1 MHGYQLMQAISER
14 SGGRWS
20 PSPGAVYP
28 AINQL
33 EDEGLVTVTAEAG
46 RKVVEL
52 TDEGREYVAA
62 HQSTTA
68 DPLGDD
74 GEFRGPDLRKLMQ
87 QLHDAARQIG
97 RSGTDAQIEAAAV
110 LLQDARR
117 ALYLVLADG
126 PDVA

>member
-14 SGGRWS
+14 SRGRWT

-28 AINQL
+28 AISQL

-52 TDEGREYVAA
+52 TDEGREYLAD
-62 HQSTTA
+62 HQSTSA

-74 GEFRGPDLRKLMQ
+74 GHDHGPDLRKLMQ

-97 RSGTDAQIEAAAV
+97 RSGTDGQIDAAAV
-110 LLQDARR
+110 ILQDARR

-126 PDVA
+126 PEAT